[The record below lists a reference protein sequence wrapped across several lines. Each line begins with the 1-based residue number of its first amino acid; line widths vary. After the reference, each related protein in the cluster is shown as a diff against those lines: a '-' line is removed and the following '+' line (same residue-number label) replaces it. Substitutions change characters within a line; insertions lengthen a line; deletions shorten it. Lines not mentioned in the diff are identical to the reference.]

1 MPVLLQSM
9 GNIDWRIVC
18 FCGFFFLSWRKG
30 GEQMGW
36 NDELYRL
43 SPEIAGKQL
52 ERIGTH
58 SIGEGRVTTGYT

>member
-1 MPVLLQSM
+1 MPVLFQSM

-30 GEQMGW
+30 GEQMEW

-43 SPEIAGKQL
+43 ARKLPASNWSGSA
-52 ERIGTH
+52 H